1 METKNP
7 ITRKILKQYKISSEE
22 LITDTGNHYF
32 IRAENIK
39 DNQIKS
45 LMLQIICNI
54 MSESQIFLEDAS
66 KYTQHKNINSLI
78 ISDIPRLYKV
88 SGMYIVFM
96 FLKNADMPLEYKE
109 AVKEGMIKVFN
120 YSKGEIKK
128 IKYFFGKAM
137 DQSSIMELEMNLYIC
152 TILFKNKLPSPLN
165 LALMSNFLYNSYMRF
180 LENYDRYVKF
190 RKTA

>member
-1 METKNP
+1 
-7 ITRKILKQYKISSEE
+7 
-22 LITDTGNHYF
+22 
-32 IRAENIK
+32 
-39 DNQIKS
+39 
-45 LMLQIICNI
+45 
-54 MSESQIFLEDAS
+54 
-66 KYTQHKNINSLI
+66 
-78 ISDIPRLYKV
+78 
-88 SGMYIVFM
+88 M

>member
-1 METKNP
+1 MEIKNT
-7 ITRKILKQYKISSEE
+7 ITRRFLKQYQISSEE

-39 DNQIKS
+39 DNQVKT

-66 KYTQHKNINSLI
+66 KYTQHKNINNLMM
-78 ISDIPRLYKV
+78 SDVPRLYKV

-96 FLKNADMPLEYKE
+96 FLKNTDMPLKDKE
-109 AVKEGMIKVFN
+109 AVKEGMLKVFN
-120 YSKGEIKK
+120 YNKAEIKK
-128 IKYFFGKAM
+128 IKYFFGKTI
-137 DQSSIMELEMNLYIC
+137 DKSSIIELEMNLCIC
-152 TILFKNKLPSPLN
+152 SMLSKDKLPSPLN